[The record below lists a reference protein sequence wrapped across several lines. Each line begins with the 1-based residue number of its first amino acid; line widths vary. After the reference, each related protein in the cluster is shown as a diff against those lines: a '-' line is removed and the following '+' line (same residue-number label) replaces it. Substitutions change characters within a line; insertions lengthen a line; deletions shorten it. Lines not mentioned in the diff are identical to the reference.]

1 MPKDETNV
9 TGRRLGN
16 NIEYATLVYAPDM
29 KALDEKIK
37 LECGKKLF
45 TCIGEPRT
53 AKREYTRPGIKW
65 TYTKNGR
72 GSYYCCVGLYW
83 LKEHAPQ
90 VIKREMV
97 LVNEDVDDFDACDC
111 CGHTI
116 SGKMYLL
123 ALQEGPVHQRV
134 LRRVRVRP
142 KKGKKAHPKAA
153 RRHVPRQ
160 GSAADGGRFVFRK
173 NRRQVLTFIF
183 FEPGPVFASWRHHRP
198 IHCAARGLTNEF
210 IL

>member
-123 ALQEGPVHQRV
+123 ASKKGQSISAFCGACASD
-134 LRRVRVRP
+134 P
-142 KKGKKAHPKAA
+142 KKARKRTPKQPDGMFHDREVQRTVDDLFFVKTAA
-153 RRHVPRQ
+153 
-160 GSAADGGRFVFRK
+160 K
-173 NRRQVLTFIF
+173 
-183 FEPGPVFASWRHHRP
+183 
-198 IHCAARGLTNEF
+198 C
-210 IL
+210 